1 MMTTGILMIAVK
13 PFKFPS
19 STLQWFCSMMIFM
32 MDQSLVGPRLF
43 VEYSEDICD
52 VLTSHHI
59 CLLIIRDQQCCD
71 VQIQKRPFYM
81 CRLRLSS
88 TRPYQQTGNRLQLL
102 CLIQLIA
109 TLTAGLPVSTESCT
123 GSANS
128 FYHAALDATR
138 SWLVIIK
145 PSIDLS
151 VHPSAKR
158 VHCDKTKAP
167 SEKSPIMTNRKSPVS
182 FSKSLRWT
190 A

>member
-81 CRLRLSS
+81 CRLRSVSRQLGCKATNKPVTGYSFCADPDCTATLTVLVCRRRQNPARVARTVFPRCIGCNAVLVGDRKAVCLSI
-88 TRPYQQTGNRLQLL
+88 RPPNACIVTKRKHLAKKVQLWLIGNRLWAFQR
-102 CLIQLIA
+102 A
-109 TLTAGLPVSTESCT
+109 
-123 GSANS
+123 
-128 FYHAALDATR
+128 
-138 SWLVIIK
+138 
-145 PSIDLS
+145 
-151 VHPSAKR
+151 
-158 VHCDKTKAP
+158 
-167 SEKSPIMTNRKSPVS
+167 
-182 FSKSLRWT
+182 
-190 A
+190 